1 MVPAEA
7 HEVATRLPV
16 AVHQRGLITVFEVS
30 GELDPWTAPALCSRV
45 AEAVEA
51 GTPSLLLDLSELQL
65 CEQQGLRALA
75 GAVHEARL
83 REARISVLR
92 PALPDVGQAFDA
104 ADPLQPLPV
113 AADAD
118 QALRDLG

>member
-16 AVHQRGLITVFEVS
+16 TVHQRGLITVFEVS
-30 GELDPWTAPALCSRV
+30 GELDPWTALTLCSRV
-45 AEAVEA
+45 SDALEA

-65 CEQQGLRALA
+65 CEPQGLRALA
-75 GAVHEARL
+75 GAVHEAR
-83 REARISVLR
+83 RHQARISVLA
-92 PALPDVGQAFDA
+92 PALPDVACAFEA
-104 ADPLQPLPV
+104 ADTLQSLPV
-113 AADAD
+113 AVDAE

>member
-16 AVHQRGLITVFEVS
+16 AVHQRRLVTGLAVS

-45 AEAVEA
+45 SDAVEA

-75 GAVHEARL
+75 GAIHDAHR
-83 REARISVLR
+83 RQARISVLP
-92 PALPDVGQAFDA
+92 PALPDVARAFDA
-104 ADPLQPLPV
+104 VEPLEPLPV
-113 AADAD
+113 AADAE

>member
-16 AVHQRGLITVFEVS
+16 VVHQRDLITVFEVG

-45 AEAVEA
+45 GEAVEA
-51 GTPSLLLDLSELQL
+51 GTPALLVDLSELQM
-65 CEQQGLRALA
+65 CDQQGLRALA
-75 GAVHEARL
+75 GAIHEAR
-83 REARISVLR
+83 RHQARISVLR
-92 PALPDVGQAFDA
+92 PALPDVAEAFDE
-104 ADPLQPLPV
+104 ADLLEPLPV
-113 AADAD
+113 AADAE